1 MEGAA
6 AAVGGADGT
15 PRAAAPGLSGEGE
28 GRRKSKGSDRYWT
41 GNSGSGP
48 LTGWGCRVPFLA
60 MKLPTLSWWL
70 LAYGVFVFTMGLIG
84 YLSNPEKAG
93 TALKSGGMVA
103 GLAVVWALGWRS
115 GGRWALFGAAA
126 TLTLVGIVFLWRS
139 SVSWLAYFSGESQK
153 LTAALLITAM
163 LIATAIVLPKV
174 FVGIRASRR
183 AAAPGSTSG

>member
-1 MEGAA
+1 M
-6 AAVGGADGT
+6 
-15 PRAAAPGLSGEGE
+15 
-28 GRRKSKGSDRYWT
+28 
-41 GNSGSGP
+41 
-48 LTGWGCRVPFLA
+48 
-60 MKLPTLSWWL
+60 
-70 LAYGVFVFTMGLIG
+70 
-84 YLSNPEKAG
+84 
-93 TALKSGGMVA
+93 
-103 GLAVVWALGWRS
+103 
-115 GGRWALFGAAA
+115 FGAAA